1 MRSITLEIGLSDLRR
16 IGDTMP
22 RNQSP
27 ETSRHSAP
35 DKYERRASSLKQW
48 CRLCDKEDSGA
59 VHYAVSRPSYAAGPV
74 LVTFLHRG
82 RGSLPLI
89 RIAGSF
95 GAETGEDDEELAEQL
110 RFVLGLDFDW
120 ISCDATLQSICT
132 RLFVTPASGASISI
146 KRVGAC

>member
-16 IGDTMP
+16 IGDTVQG
-22 RNQSP
+22 NQSP
-27 ETSRHSAP
+27 ETSRHSAL

-48 CRLCDKEDSGA
+48 SRLCDKKDSGA
-59 VHYAVSRPSYAAGPV
+59 VHYAVSRLSYAAGPV

-82 RGSLPLI
+82 HGSLPLI

-110 RFVLGLDFDW
+110 RFVLGLDYDW
-120 ISCDATLQSICT
+120 IASDAELQSLCAA
-132 RLFVTPASGASISI
+132 LFIVPTSSVIVSV
-146 KRVGAC
+146 KRAGR